1 MIIDKIILNCRI
13 VYGIKKRILDSI
25 FFIVKEDEIVYNIKR
40 DEVIYMY
47 YLDTNI
53 PLKQF
58 KMDIASEPYVDKSL
72 LIDKLNSFI
81 RTRNRFI
88 CITRPRRFG
97 KTMNAT
103 MLGAYYTQ
111 GYDAHDLFK
120 NLKIAQTTSYE
131 KHINKHHVFYIDFS
145 RMPDY
150 CDSYRTYIDS
160 IMKTIK
166 EDLMNIYPKLSEKS
180 YDYLYQMFLDTND
193 SFIFIMDEWDS
204 IFYKDFMQEKDKKAY
219 LEFLKGLL
227 KDQPYVELAYM
238 TGVLPIAKYSGGS
251 ELNMFKEYNF
261 MNDRTYEDY
270 FGFNEEEIIEL
281 TKKYTKPSFETLRK
295 WYDGYYKSDGSSLFN
310 PRSVSSALID
320 GVCLNYWTETGP
332 MNEIAEYI
340 EHNVDAVRED
350 IVKMVAGIPIEVELE
365 GYGAEQ
371 LRLDSRDEIL
381 SAMVVF
387 GFLSYHDGFLRIPN
401 HELMEKFQTVLKRSS
416 MGGVADIV
424 NNSKNVLDATIELDA
439 KRVAQYIEEAHDRE
453 IPFLQYN
460 NENSLSCVITLC
472 YLYARNYYEVTRE
485 DKSGKGFVDYLFTP
499 KKKGYPAI
507 ILELKYNKTAQEAI
521 DQIKRKNYVDRV
533 RNFKEI
539 LYVGINYSIDADEH
553 KHHDCIIEK
562 YK

>member
-320 GVCLNYWTETGP
+320 GICLNYWTETGP

>member
-320 GVCLNYWTETGP
+320 GVFLNYWTETGP

>member
-193 SFIFIMDEWDS
+193 SFIFIMDEWNS

-320 GVCLNYWTETGP
+320 GVCLNYWTKTGP

>member
-193 SFIFIMDEWDS
+193 SFIFIMDEWNS

-261 MNDRTYEDY
+261 MNDRIYEDY
-270 FGFNEEEIIEL
+270 FGFDEEEIIEL
-281 TKKYTKPSFETLRK
+281 TKKYTKPSFETLKK

>member
-1 MIIDKIILNCRI
+1 
-13 VYGIKKRILDSI
+13 
-25 FFIVKEDEIVYNIKR
+25 
-40 DEVIYMY
+40 
-47 YLDTNI
+47 
-53 PLKQF
+53 
-58 KMDIASEPYVDKSL
+58 
-72 LIDKLNSFI
+72 
-81 RTRNRFI
+81 
-88 CITRPRRFG
+88 
-97 KTMNAT
+97 
-103 MLGAYYTQ
+103 
-111 GYDAHDLFK
+111 
-120 NLKIAQTTSYE
+120 
-131 KHINKHHVFYIDFS
+131 
-145 RMPDY
+145 
-150 CDSYRTYIDS
+150 
-160 IMKTIK
+160 
-166 EDLMNIYPKLSEKS
+166 
-180 YDYLYQMFLDTND
+180 MFLDTND

>member
-193 SFIFIMDEWDS
+193 SFIFIMDEWNS

>member
-1 MIIDKIILNCRI
+1 
-13 VYGIKKRILDSI
+13 
-25 FFIVKEDEIVYNIKR
+25 
-40 DEVIYMY
+40 MY
-47 YLDTNI
+47 FLDTNI

-539 LYVGINYSIDADEH
+539 LYVGINYSIDADNH

>member
-1 MIIDKIILNCRI
+1 
-13 VYGIKKRILDSI
+13 
-25 FFIVKEDEIVYNIKR
+25 
-40 DEVIYMY
+40 MY

-320 GVCLNYWTETGP
+320 GVFLNYWTETGP